1 MSLREDQ
8 YYSNQSAYYADQ
20 QLRQGLANHQRREL
34 AEYLQEDD
42 ATYCPYCGELIIN
55 GDDVI
60 DSDDGLAHWECWKQK
75 NGGLV

>member
-1 MSLREDQ
+1 MSLEEDT
-8 YYSNQSAYYADQ
+8 YYNNQSAYYADQ
-20 QLRQGLANHQRREL
+20 RFREGLADHQRREL

-42 ATYCPYCGELIIN
+42 ATYCPYCKEPIIN

-60 DSDDGLAHWECWKQK
+60 DSDDGLAHWNCWNER